1 LQKYIFP
8 VARVVV
14 DIVENSGTR
23 PVGLLGTPF
32 GPKFGNN
39 IFLIVTANILNFER
53 HRTTRGRR
61 RNY

>member
-1 LQKYIFP
+1 MFP

-14 DIVENSGTR
+14 YTVENSGTR

-32 GPKFGNN
+32 GPKFEYN
-39 IFLIVTANILNFER
+39 IFLMVTANILNFER

>member
-1 LQKYIFP
+1 VKYIFP
-8 VARVVV
+8 VVRVVV
-14 DIVENSGTR
+14 VIVGNSGIR
-23 PVGLLGTPF
+23 PVGLLGARF
-32 GPKFGNN
+32 GPKFEYN